1 MDKENVVCIYTHIHT
16 HTKCSITQPL
26 LKNEIMPFA
35 TKWMDIEI
43 ILLDEVRQ
51 TKIMISLIC
60 GIKTNDTNELTY
72 KTEA

>member
-1 MDKENVVCIYTHIHT
+1 
-16 HTKCSITQPL
+16 
-26 LKNEIMPFA
+26 MPFA